1 MSTPSSSTGHLHL
14 RRNSLELFQY
24 AKHLQEKYILHPYWS
39 NASMGKIAEVGH
51 VPDID
56 IAEAGA
62 FKYVL
67 IEVRNRGANY
77 ARPKLVVRGDAS
89 CTYHGKKRLMPL
101 SLCNN

>member
-1 MSTPSSSTGHLHL
+1 
-14 RRNSLELFQY
+14 
-24 AKHLQEKYILHPYWS
+24 
-39 NASMGKIAEVGH
+39 MGKIAEVGH

-77 ARPKLVVRGDAS
+77 AHPKLVVRGDAS
-89 CTYHGKKRLMPL
+89 CTYHGKKRLMSL
-101 SLCNN
+101 SLSSMTDVCLYSSGYLREDGQSNR